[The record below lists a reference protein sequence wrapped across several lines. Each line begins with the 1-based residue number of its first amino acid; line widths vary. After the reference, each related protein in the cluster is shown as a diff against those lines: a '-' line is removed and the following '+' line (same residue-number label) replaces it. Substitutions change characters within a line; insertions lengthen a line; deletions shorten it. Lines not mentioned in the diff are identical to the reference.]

1 MKVYISRPDFSERER
16 AALRAFSEPGVTQ
29 FAQGPEV
36 AKFEQ
41 EFAQFIGQDVGLA
54 VNSGSSANLLL
65 FDALIDMGKLRKGD
79 EVLVPA
85 TTFATVVA
93 PLYQLGLVPVYVD
106 VEEEGLN
113 IDPNKITEAISEKS
127 KVIFV
132 VHTLGRPAAM
142 KEIGEIAESNG
153 LILLEDCCEAHGAA
167 VGDAKVGSFSM
178 ASTFSFFVAHNMTT
192 GEGGMAITS
201 NEELAEV
208 IRSLREFGRAFGERW
223 DFEDKYLEGYDRR
236 YVFLRPGYNLR
247 MLDIQAALGRVQLQR
262 LPEMN
267 GRRREI
273 ASIYGMEFFGKPEL
287 VTGHVYYGYG
297 MMHKK
302 RDAIVRQ
309 LDKCGIETRPIFC
322 GAMHLQPGYR
332 HLTHRVA
339 SSDVSERVL
348 KMGFFLPCHSAMTD
362 EQVEYVVDTVKVCLA
377 L

>member
-1 MKVYISRPDFSERER
+1 MKVYISRPDFSSRER

-36 AKFEQ
+36 AKFEE
-41 EFAQFIGQDVGLA
+41 EFSRFIGQDAGVA

-65 FDALIDMGKLRKGD
+65 FDALIQMGKLRKGD

-106 VEEEGLN
+106 VEEESLN
-113 IDPNKITEAISEKS
+113 IDPNRILEAIGEKS
-127 KVIFV
+127 RVIFV

-142 KEIGEIAESNG
+142 KEIREISKSNG
-153 LILLEDCCEAHGAA
+153 LMLLEDCCEAHGAT

-201 NEELAEV
+201 SEELAEV
-208 IRSLREFGRAFGERW
+208 IRSLREFGRSFGERW
-223 DFEDKYLEGYDRR
+223 NFEDEYLGGYDRR

-247 MLDIQAALGRVQLQR
+247 MLDMQAALGRVQLQR

-267 GRRREI
+267 ERRREI
-273 ASIYGMEFFGKPEL
+273 ASIYGCEIFGKSEL

-297 MMHKK
+297 MMHEK
-302 RDAIVRQ
+302 RDVIVRG
-309 LDKCGIETRPIFC
+309 LEKKGVETRPIFC

-339 SSDVSERVL
+339 SSDVAERVL
-348 KMGFFLPCHSAMTD
+348 KRGFFLPCHSAMTD
-362 EQVEYVVDTVKVCLA
+362 EQVEYVVGAVKNCLS